1 MKKNLIAYFSCS
13 GVTRQAAQRLAEVTG
28 GELFEIQPEV
38 PYTAADLNWRDAQSR
53 STQEMKDLQCRPS
66 MAKQPDLQ
74 DVDVVFVG
82 FPVWW
87 YTAPSIVRTFLE
99 SADFS
104 GKTVVPFCTS
114 GGSGTGK
121 IDHELPQS
129 CSDQT
134 HWRSCRLVNGM
145 SQAELKEWVDSLAL

>member
-1 MKKNLIAYFSCS
+1 MAQQMVERIREAEARAEETLRGAQ
-13 GVTRQAAQRLAEVTG
+13 RQAAQRLAEVTG

-53 STQEMKDLQCRPS
+53 STREMKDPQCRPS

-104 GKTVVPFCTS
+104 GNKGALF
-114 GGSGTGK
+114 GS
-121 IDHELPQS
+121 HYAYSYP
-129 CSDQT
+129 
-134 HWRSCRLVNGM
+134 
-145 SQAELKEWVDSLAL
+145 